1 MYLTD
6 HYPPPGSM
14 GSMGPYQYAHPGA
27 DYTGA
32 PGYKMD
38 YAKAGDYGRGP
49 CSYDGMPPMMAHPGL
64 DYDFTRLD
72 IYGRAKQGRAK
83 GNVDVYCLL
92 SFCLCLSVC
101 VNVVS
106 KNSPFS
112 DVAQIAVNNLP
123 VQIKSWFSFRENK
136 NFISALANLKI
147 AVHFRI

>member
-1 MYLTD
+1 MMYLTD

-32 PGYKMD
+32 AGYKMD
-38 YAKAGDYGRGP
+38 YTKAGAEYGRAP

-83 GNVDVYCLL
+83 GNGRCPLHLDL
-92 SFCLCLSVC
+92 SASL
-101 VNVVS
+101 
-106 KNSPFS
+106 
-112 DVAQIAVNNLP
+112 
-123 VQIKSWFSFRENK
+123 
-136 NFISALANLKI
+136 
-147 AVHFRI
+147 

>member
-32 PGYKMD
+32 AGYKMD
-38 YAKAGDYGRGP
+38 YTKAGAEYGRAP

-83 GNVDVYCLL
+83 GNGQCPLHVDLSSIHLTPVFDVLRAFTNSELL
-92 SFCLCLSVC
+92 TLNHCFSILISLC
-101 VNVVS
+101 N
-106 KNSPFS
+106 
-112 DVAQIAVNNLP
+112 
-123 VQIKSWFSFRENK
+123 
-136 NFISALANLKI
+136 
-147 AVHFRI
+147 